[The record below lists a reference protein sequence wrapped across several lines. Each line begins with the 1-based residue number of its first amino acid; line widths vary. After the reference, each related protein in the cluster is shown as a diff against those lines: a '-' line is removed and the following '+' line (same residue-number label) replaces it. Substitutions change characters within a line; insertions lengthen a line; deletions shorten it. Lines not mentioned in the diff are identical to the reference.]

1 MSSSI
6 LDNNSTTDSIQ
17 EELSELH
24 TVNESMINS
33 PILAKRHQIKT
44 IKTSYALEIRREIK
58 KKL

>member
-1 MSSSI
+1 VSSSI